1 MTQPELGDSAGGA
14 QDGFCDV
21 LVVDDHEVNL
31 LLAMRLIQRFGYTV
45 TSVTSG
51 RAAIDT
57 TIQKRFRLVLMDC
70 QMPDIDGIEATQRI
84 RSREA
89 AGVVRLP
96 IVGLS
101 ASAADS
107 VRRDCLA
114 AGMDDYLEKPINF
127 AALKSVLRRW
137 VGDPRIPP

>member
-1 MTQPELGDSAGGA
+1 
-14 QDGFCDV
+14 
-21 LVVDDHEVNL
+21 
-31 LLAMRLIQRFGYTV
+31 
-45 TSVTSG
+45 
-51 RAAIDT
+51 
-57 TIQKRFRLVLMDC
+57 MDC